1 MNHFAFLLRGFCDHT
16 WFHSLLRQTIRKAG
30 IADEPA
36 RVLSYAKIGMKAKT
50 FESRVFEMEYSSLK
64 TEY

>member
-1 MNHFAFLLRGFCDHT
+1 MLDIKLGFTLVGVNAVDFLLNIGQ
-16 WFHSLLRQTIRKAG
+16 LRVGKPG
-30 IADEPA
+30 NM
-36 RVLSYAKIGMKAKT
+36 LSYAKIGMKAKT